1 MPTNALIL
9 SGGGARAAYQVGVLS
24 AVNELLP
31 ASSHNP
37 FPIIC
42 GTSAGAINALAL
54 ASHTGSFYEAV
65 ANLNQIWCELNTA
78 NVYKTGWL
86 DVLVGFFRILKS
98 LFHEGISTGKSIA
111 LLDNQP
117 LREFLDAR
125 INFSQLNEGIQNGDL
140 RAVCITAMNYSSG
153 ESVSFYQGDKSVL
166 PWRRY
171 RRAGIATQLNFKHL
185 MASAAIPGL
194 FPSVKINSDYF
205 GDGALR
211 QLAPISPALHMGAD
225 RVFVIGVSAN
235 RNPIQWSKTAIP
247 QKHSPSI
254 AQVFGHLFSS
264 AFIDG
269 LEGDIEHI
277 ERVNELLR
285 VVPES
290 RLKAEGI
297 SLRPIETLVISP
309 SKALNKIAGRKV
321 RYMPRSVRMFL
332 RATGGTA
339 KMGGATTASY
349 LMFERPFISELID
362 LGYQD
367 AMWEKSRIQDFF
379 QV

>member
-24 AVNELLP
+24 AVNQLLP
-31 ASSHNP
+31 ATTHNP

-54 ASHTGSFYEAV
+54 ASHSGHFYEAV
-65 ANLNQIWCELNTA
+65 ENLNKIWCELNTS
-78 NVYKTGWL
+78 NVFKTSWR
-86 DVLVGFFRILKS
+86 DVVAGGFRLLMS
-98 LFHEGISTGKSIA
+98 LFHEGIGSGKSIA
-111 LLDNQP
+111 LLDNTP
-117 LREFLDAR
+117 LRQFLDSR
-125 INFSQLNEGIQNGDL
+125 INFSQLEEGISKGDL
-140 RAVCITAMNYSSG
+140 KAVCITAMNYSSG
-153 ESVSFYQGDKSVL
+153 ESVSFFQGDKSVQ

-171 RRAGIATQLNFKHL
+171 RRTGLKTELDFNHL

-194 FPSVKINSDYF
+194 FPSVKINADHF

-235 RNPIQWSKTAIP
+235 RNPIQWSKASLP
-247 QKHSPSI
+247 QRHSPSV

-285 VVPES
+285 VIPES
-290 RLKAEGI
+290 TLKAEGI
-297 SLRPIETLVISP
+297 HLRPIETLVISP

-321 RYMPRSVRMFL
+321 RYMPRSVRFFL

-349 LMFERPFISELID
+349 LMFERPFINELIE
-362 LGYQD
+362 LGYND

>member
-1 MPTNALIL
+1 MATNALIL
-9 SGGGARAAYQVGVLS
+9 SGGGARAAYQVGVLT
-24 AVNELLP
+24 ALNEVLP
-31 ASSHNP
+31 SSTHNP

-54 ASHTGSFYEAV
+54 ATHTGHYYEAV
-65 ANLNQIWCELNTA
+65 ADLQNIWRELTTA
-78 NVYKTGWL
+78 RVYKTGWT
-86 DVLVGFFRILKS
+86 DVLAGGFRLIRS
-98 LFHEGISTGKSIA
+98 LFHEGVASRNSIA

-117 LREFLDAR
+117 LREFLYRR
-125 INFSQLNEGIQNGDL
+125 INFARLDEGVNNGDL
-140 RAVCITAMNYSSG
+140 KAVCVTAMNYSTG
-153 ESVSFYQGDKSVL
+153 ESVSFYQGHSSVQ

-171 RRAGIATQLNFKHL
+171 RRIGVPTKLDFTHL

-194 FPSVKINSDYF
+194 FPAVKIKTDHY

-211 QLAPISPALHMGAD
+211 QLAPLSPALHMGAD
-225 RVFVIGVSAN
+225 RLFVIGVSAN
-235 RNPIQWSKTAIP
+235 RNPVMWTKASIP
-247 QKHSPSI
+247 QRHSPSI

-269 LEGDIEHI
+269 LEGDLEHI
-277 ERVNELLR
+277 ERINELLR
-285 VVPES
+285 VIPDS
-290 RLKAEGI
+290 TLQAENI
-297 SLRPIETLVISP
+297 ALRPIDTLIISP

-321 RYMPRSVRMFL
+321 RYMPRSVRFFL

-349 LMFERPFISELID
+349 LMFEPPFINELIE

-367 AMWEKSRIQDFF
+367 AMWERGKLQDFF

>member
-1 MPTNALIL
+1 MANNALVL

-31 ASSHNP
+31 VSTHNP

-54 ASHTGSFYEAV
+54 ATHTGHYYEAV
-65 ANLNQIWCELNTA
+65 NDLHNIWRELTTSR
-78 NVYKTGWL
+78 VYKTSWGAL
-86 DVLVGFFRILKS
+86 LGGGLRLFFS
-98 LFHEGISTGKSIA
+98 LFHEGVAKGRSIA

-117 LREFLDAR
+117 LREFMYR
-125 INFSQLNEGIQNGDL
+125 HINFARLDEGLQNGDL
-140 RAVCITAMNYSSG
+140 KAICVTAMNYSSG
-153 ESVSFYQGDKSVL
+153 ESVSFYQGGANL
-166 PWRRY
+166 PAWRRY
-171 RRAGIATQLNFKHL
+171 RRIGVPTRLDFKHL

-194 FPSVKINSDYF
+194 FPAIKIHSDYY

-211 QLAPISPALHMGAD
+211 QLAPISPALHLGAD
-225 RVFVIGVSAN
+225 RIFVIGVSAN
-235 RNPIQWSKTAIP
+235 RNPVQWAKAAIP

-285 VVPES
+285 VIPEET
-290 RLKAEGI
+290 LKSQSVA
-297 SLRPIETLVISP
+297 LRPVDTLIISP

-321 RYMPRSVRMFL
+321 RYMPRSVRFFL
-332 RATGGTA
+332 RAVGGTA

-349 LMFERPFISELID
+349 LMFEPPFINELIE

-367 AMWEKSRIQDFF
+367 AMWERTKIQDFF